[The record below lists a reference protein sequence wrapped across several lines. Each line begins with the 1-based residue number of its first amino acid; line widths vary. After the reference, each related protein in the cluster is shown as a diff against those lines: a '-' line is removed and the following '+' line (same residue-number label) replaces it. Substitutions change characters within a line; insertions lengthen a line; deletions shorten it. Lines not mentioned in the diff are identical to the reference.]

1 MFDTLTS
8 VLGSNQLLSGG
19 VALALLGV
27 AAMWLRDV
35 PAKFAAWAK
44 HFFVT
49 TLTVDSR
56 DELMFPALV
65 EYMDSR
71 DALRRL
77 NNFTVRA
84 VRTNTSSYQSLQDE
98 LQQGGRPATVFSP
111 GEGFHLFFMDGRL
124 MWMKR
129 EIQVANSIIEKI
141 SLSTLGRDKRPLE
154 KLVGAAMDHR
164 IARELNRIAIYVPSP
179 YSNEWSRA
187 RLGNNRKLDSVV
199 LKAGQKEAVVGDL
212 TRFFASRERYET
224 LGIPWRRG
232 YLLYGP
238 PGTGKTSLVTA
249 LASELSL
256 NVCVLSLA
264 SPNVTDEKIGA
275 LLSSV
280 PTRSIILIEDV
291 DAFFQQRSKADV
303 QVKVSY
309 SGFINA
315 LDGVA
320 SHEGS
325 VVFLTTNHPQLIDEA
340 AIRSGRVDFR
350 MELGLCDSDQL
361 QRMYLKF
368 FDDAAAAA
376 RFADSLAAGRWSP
389 AQVQER
395 LLKATSPEEA
405 IALFAEPPLAET
417 LELRRAA

>member
-1 MFDTLTS
+1 VIDTLQAS
-8 VLGSNQLLSGG
+8 LSANPFVSGG
-19 VALALLGV
+19 LTLALVGV
-27 AAMWLRDV
+27 AALWLREV
-35 PAKFAAWAK
+35 PARIAAWAR

-56 DELMFPALV
+56 EELLFPALV
-65 EYMDSR
+65 EYMDTR
-71 DALRRL
+71 EALRAI

-84 VRTNTSSYQSLQDE
+84 VRQQDSTYQSLAEE
-98 LQQGGRPATVFSP
+98 LRQGGVPRALFSP
-111 GEGFHLFFMDGRL
+111 GEGFHLFALDGRL

-129 EIQVANSIIEKI
+129 EVQVGMTVVEKI
-141 SLSTLGRDKRPLE
+141 SLSTFGRDKAPLE
-154 KLVGAAMDHR
+154 ALVEAAMAHR
-164 IARELNRIAIYVPSP
+164 IARELDRIAIYVPGS
-179 YSNEWSRA
+179 YGNDWSRA
-187 RLGNNRKLDSVV
+187 RLGNNRQLDSVV
-199 LKAGQKEAVVGDL
+199 LKAGQKEAILADL
-212 TRFFASRERYET
+212 RRFFESRARYEA

-232 YLLYGP
+232 YLLHGP

-264 SPNVTDEKIGA
+264 SPNVTDEKIGN

-280 PTRSIILIEDV
+280 PGRSVILIEDV
-291 DAFFQQRSKADV
+291 DAFFTQRAKADS

-320 SHEGS
+320 AHEGS
-325 VVFLTTNHPQLIDEA
+325 VVFLTTNHPQALDEA

-350 MELGLCDSDQL
+350 LELGPCDRDQL
-361 QRMYLKF
+361 ERMFLKF
-368 FDDAAAAA
+368 FDDPPAAA
-376 RFADSLAAGRWSP
+376 RFAEALGEGRWSP

-395 LLKATSPEEA
+395 LLKAAGPDEA
-405 IALFAEPPLAET
+405 PALFTGEGAAVTAL
-417 LELRRAA
+417 RAA